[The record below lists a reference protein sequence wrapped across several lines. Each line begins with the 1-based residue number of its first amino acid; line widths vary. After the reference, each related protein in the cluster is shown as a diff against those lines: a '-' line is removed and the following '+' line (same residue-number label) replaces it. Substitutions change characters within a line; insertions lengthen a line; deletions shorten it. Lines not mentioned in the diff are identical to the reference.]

1 MTELTI
7 LHHDQGCVAIDK
19 PPGLLVH
26 PSNLDRHASATA
38 MQLLRHQL
46 GRLVYPVHRL
56 DRPTSGVLLFG
67 LSSQTAASLCAEF
80 RASRPEKTYLALVR
94 GFCDDSGVIDR
105 PLKDPFDRKTH
116 GPSRCDR
123 PEREAITR
131 YQTLHRFELPY
142 PVGHY
147 STSRYSL
154 VRIRPSNGRRHQIRR
169 HLKHIAH
176 PIIGDTEH
184 GDHRHNRMFRERLNV
199 ARMWLVATELKISGP
214 PSGEP
219 LCIRAEPD
227 RAMKHL
233 LTQNGYTAMQ

>member
-1 MTELTI
+1 MTKLTI
-7 LHHDQGCVAIDK
+7 LHHDEGCVAIDK

-38 MQLLRHQL
+38 MQLLRDQL
-46 GRLVYPVHRL
+46 GQLVYPVHRL

-67 LSSQTAASLCAEF
+67 LSSETAASLCAEF
-80 RASRPEKTYLALVR
+80 RASRTEKTYLALVR

-105 PLKDPFDRKTH
+105 PLKDRFDKTD

-123 PEREAITR
+123 PEREAITH

-142 PVGHY
+142 PVGRY
-147 STSRYSL
+147 FTSRYSL
-154 VRIRPSNGRRHQIRR
+154 VRIRPGTGRRHQIRR

-184 GDHRHNRMFRERLNV
+184 GDHRHNRMFSAQLKVE
-199 ARMWLVATELKISGP
+199 RMWLVATELKISYP
-214 PSGEP
+214 ASDQP
-219 LCIRAEPD
+219 LCIRAEPSG
-227 RAMKHL
+227 AMKRVL
-233 LTQNGYTAMQ
+233 RQNGYDAI